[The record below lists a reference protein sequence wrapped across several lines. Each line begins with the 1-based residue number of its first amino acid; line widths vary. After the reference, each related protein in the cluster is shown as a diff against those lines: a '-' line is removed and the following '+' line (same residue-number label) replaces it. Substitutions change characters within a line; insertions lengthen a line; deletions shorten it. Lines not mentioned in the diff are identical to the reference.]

1 MDDVIELKMD
11 DVIELNHTP
20 QQVLDFLDTAI
31 TATKLMADY
40 NGIEETRSLLQDAR
54 EMVRIVAKHVN
65 PVIIP
70 VPRGGAAN

>member
-1 MDDVIELKMD
+1 MD

-31 TATKLMADY
+31 TATKLMADDD
-40 NGIEETRSLLQDAR
+40 GIEETMSLLQDAR

>member
-1 MDDVIELKMD
+1 MA

-54 EMVRIVAKHVN
+54 EMVRIVAKYTE
-65 PVIIP
+65 PTIIP